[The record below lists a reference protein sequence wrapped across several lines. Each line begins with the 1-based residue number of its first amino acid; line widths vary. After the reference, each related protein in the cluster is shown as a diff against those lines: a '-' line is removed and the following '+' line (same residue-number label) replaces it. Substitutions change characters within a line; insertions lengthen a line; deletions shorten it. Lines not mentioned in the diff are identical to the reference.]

1 MWSAIPKHWFSWDF
15 VVHDATLQSVAE
27 VRLSSWR
34 ERGAVATGG
43 VEHKVSRQ
51 GMLGAFVLMKGDSVV
66 ASAEKPSAFRKTF
79 QIDHEG
85 RHYTLKGRSFWQR
98 ELVLYE
104 GEREIGSIA
113 PTGFFTRRAQVGL
126 PEELPLILRL
136 FVVWLTMLLWKRESD
151 AAASAGAT

>member
-1 MWSAIPKHWFSWDF
+1 MWSAVPKHWFSWDF
-15 VVHDATLQSVAE
+15 VVQDATLQPVAE

-34 ERGAVATGG
+34 ERGAIAAGG

-51 GMLGAFVLMKGDSVV
+51 GILGAFVLLKDESVV
-66 ASAEKPSAFRKTF
+66 ASAEKPSAFRKSF

-85 RHYTLKGRSFWQR
+85 RRYTLKGRSFWQR
-98 ELVLYE
+98 GLVLLE
-104 GEREIGSIA
+104 GEKEIGSLV

-136 FVVWLTMLLWKRESD
+136 FVVWLAMLLWKRDSD
-151 AAASAGAT
+151 ATASASAT